1 MHKTWCCCRTRGNFL
16 IWAHKMHEK
25 ALHYLYL
32 HEKLNISFIT
42 FLSTVHRTFP
52 VFINSSSCA
61 HASLLFSCTDDVE
74 EKFKKFIKT
83 TEKWVLN
90 TFNWVFAHSS
100 DKRESWR
107 GKFYQ
112 HHSRRRHVVT
122 SPSLC
127 LKLCLLT
134 RVIKIAS
141 GAAARVKWVKS
152 LVWKWNSISQF
163 LVGFT
168 FRRCG
173 ERKVAEINCF
183 HFHVKLST
191 AKTFFTLMRKV
202 IMKSRKERKKC
213 CQILA

>member
-1 MHKTWCCCRTRGNFL
+1 MRVCCFHVQMTSR
-16 IWAHKMHEK
+16 K
-25 ALHYLYL
+25 
-32 HEKLNISFIT
+32 
-42 FLSTVHRTFP
+42 
-52 VFINSSSCA
+52 NSKN
-61 HASLLFSCTDDVE
+61 SLKRRKSEFY
-74 EKFKKFIKT
+74 
-83 TEKWVLN
+83 

-173 ERKVAEINCF
+173 ERFSRQTQYCQDIFYTHEKSYNEVEKREKKMLPDTRINN
-183 HFHVKLST
+183 S
-191 AKTFFTLMRKV
+191 
-202 IMKSRKERKKC
+202 S
-213 CQILA
+213 